1 MKGKRPRGRP
11 KIGELME
18 GSYENTKRR
27 PAGGQRTNDEDV
39 KADSVLK
46 YI

>member
-1 MKGKRPRGRP
+1 LEV
-11 KIGELME
+11 IDDLMD
-18 GSYENTKRR
+18 GSSENTKRG